1 MQSFAYPPDPGRVLV
16 VDDDPEAAL
25 FAAYV
30 LEKHGRYQ
38 VTRTSDPAAALAL
51 AASGSWEFAVTDLD
65 LPVLSGSELIAALR
79 SLAPSLP
86 VILVT
91 SHCRDDI
98 PAGLAGLA
106 GQPDDILVKPFS
118 AERLLAAAAAVRD
131 SLADGQAAGPL
142 PANADSAAGAESLQW
157 DA

>member
-1 MQSFAYPPDPGRVLV
+1 MQSFAHLPDPGRVLV

-51 AASGSWEFAVTDLD
+51 AATGSWEFAVTDLD
-65 LPVLSGSELIAALR
+65 LPVLSGTELIAALR

-86 VILVT
+86 VIMVT

-98 PAGLAGLA
+98 PPGLAGR
-106 GQPDDILVKPFS
+106 PDDILVKPFS
-118 AERLLAAAAAVRD
+118 AERLLAAAAAVCGNPV
-131 SLADGQAAGPL
+131 S
-142 PANADSAAGAESLQW
+142 
-157 DA
+157 

>member
-1 MQSFAYPPDPGRVLV
+1 MQSFAHLPDAGRVLV

-51 AASGSWEFAVTDLD
+51 AATGSWEFAVTDLD
-65 LPVLSGSELIAALR
+65 LPVLSGTELIAALR

-98 PAGLAGLA
+98 PAGLAG
-106 GQPDDILVKPFS
+106 QSDDILVKPFS
-118 AERLLAAAAAVRD
+118 AERLLTAAAAVRD
-131 SLADGQAAGPL
+131 KL
-142 PANADSAAGAESLQW
+142 PS
-157 DA
+157 

>member
-1 MQSFAYPPDPGRVLV
+1 MQSYAHLPDPGRVLV

-30 LEKHGRYQ
+30 LEKNGRYQ
-38 VTRTSDPAAALAL
+38 VTSTADPAAALEL

-65 LPVLSGSELIAALR
+65 LPVLSGTELIAALH
-79 SLAPSLP
+79 SLDPSLP

-98 PAGLAGLA
+98 LLGAG

-118 AERLLAAAAAVRD
+118 AERLLAAAAAVCD
-131 SLADGQAAGPL
+131 NLGS
-142 PANADSAAGAESLQW
+142 
-157 DA
+157 

>member
-1 MQSFAYPPDPGRVLV
+1 MQSFAHLPDAGRVLV

-51 AASGSWEFAVTDLD
+51 AATGSWEFAVTDLD
-65 LPVLSGSELIAALR
+65 LPVLSGTELIAALR
-79 SLAPSLP
+79 SLTPSLP

-91 SHCRDDI
+91 SHGRDDI
-98 PAGLAGLA
+98 PSGLA
-106 GQPDDILVKPFS
+106 GQSDAILVKPYS

-131 SLADGQAAGPL
+131 KLA
-142 PANADSAAGAESLQW
+142 S
-157 DA
+157 